1 MEKYLN
7 ISYNY
12 NEVDNMKKII
22 LSTIIILSLFLLT
35 GCVDKNSDAYK
46 FKTEYE
52 GINNKDNGHGKKY
65 RKLSISVDNPFIYQT
80 PEEILERVNNNESF
94 IVYFG
99 FKECPW
105 CRSVVE
111 ELIHAAK
118 DKKVDKIYYVDVLNI
133 RDTKEVEDDGSI
145 ITTKEGNKA
154 YMELI
159 EKFDNVL
166 RDYTLIKGDE
176 KINTGEKR
184 IYAPN
189 VIAVSNGKAIQ
200 LEEGISEDLKDPYD
214 KLTNKMKK
222 YSYNKFKCLIKCL
235 EEESITCKKD
245 MC

>member
-1 MEKYLN
+1 
-7 ISYNY
+7 
-12 NEVDNMKKII
+12 MKKIEVI
-22 LSTIIILSLFLLT
+22 VIAIISLFLLT

-46 FKTEYE
+46 FKKEYE
-52 GINNKDNGHGKKY
+52 SINNKDNGHGKKY

-80 PEEILERVNNNESF
+80 PEELLDKVNKKESF

-111 ELIHAAK
+111 ELIKSSK

-133 RDTKEVEDDGSI
+133 RDVKEKDESGNI
-145 ITTKEGNKA
+145 KTTKEGNTA

-159 EKFDNVL
+159 DKFSNVL
-166 RDYTLIKGDE
+166 DDYTIDGE
-176 KINTGEKR
+176 SIGEKR

-200 LEEGISEDLKDPYD
+200 LETGISDELTDPYS
-214 KLTNKMKK
+214 KLTSKIKK
-222 YSYNKFKCLIKCL
+222 YAYNKFKCLIKCL
-235 EEESITCKKD
+235 EDASITCQKD

>member
-1 MEKYLN
+1 
-7 ISYNY
+7 
-12 NEVDNMKKII
+12 MKKIEVI
-22 LSTIIILSLFLLT
+22 VIALISVFLLT
-35 GCVDKNSDAYK
+35 GCVDKTTDAYK
-46 FKTEYE
+46 FKEEYE
-52 GINNKDNGHGKKY
+52 SINNKDNGFGKKY
-65 RKLSISVDNPFIYQT
+65 RKLNISNDNPFIYST
-80 PEEILERVNNNESF
+80 PEDILERVNNNETF

-105 CRSVVE
+105 CRSILE

-118 DKKVDKIYYVDVLNI
+118 DKKVDKIYYVDVKDI
-133 RDTKEVEDDGSI
+133 RDVKQVDEENNI
-145 ITTKEGNKA
+145 ITVKEGNKA

-159 EKFDNVL
+159 EKFSNVL
-166 RDYTLIKGDE
+166 SNYTLTKLDE

-189 VIAVSNGKAIQ
+189 IIAVSNGKAIQ
-200 LEEGISEDLKDPYD
+200 MEEGISEELIDPYS

-222 YSYNKFKCLIKCL
+222 YTYNKFKCLFKCL